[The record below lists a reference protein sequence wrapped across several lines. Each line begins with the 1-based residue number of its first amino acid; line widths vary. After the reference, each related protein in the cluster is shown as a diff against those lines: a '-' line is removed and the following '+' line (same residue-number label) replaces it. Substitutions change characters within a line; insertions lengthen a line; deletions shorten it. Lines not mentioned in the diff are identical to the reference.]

1 MKRTIALLTTAALTF
16 CLSACSTN
24 SNSNKETTDSSA
36 SSTAS
41 EPIQESNSDNWT
53 NPESREVSS
62 DLIQTFA
69 DYNGS
74 TPLLL
79 LQTNGDQSVSLC
91 SYTFD
96 EGDTDYFFG
105 YTDGTVTEVEE
116 TGVPVYDSDLDG
128 GWRQREDMNLSE
140 EDTSIF
146 DKAMEGFVGV
156 SYSPI
161 AVLAT
166 QVVAGTNYAY
176 LCEATPAVLDP
187 EPFYA
192 VVVIYEDLSGNTE
205 ISDIVEL
212 GMPSWNI
219 KSDLQ

>member
-1 MKRTIALLTTAALTF
+1 MKRTIALLTIAALTF

-24 SNSNKETTDSSA
+24 SNLNKETTDSSA
-36 SSTAS
+36 SSAAS
-41 EPIQESNSDNWT
+41 ESLPESKSNTWT

-62 DLIQTFA
+62 ELIQTFA

-91 SYTFD
+91 SYAFD
-96 EGDTDYFFG
+96 EDDTDYFFG

-128 GWRQREDMNLSE
+128 GWRKREDMNLSE

-156 SYSPI
+156 NYSPI
-161 AVLAT
+161 AVLST

-176 LCEATPAVLDP
+176 LCEATPVVQDP
-187 EPFYA
+187 ESYYA
-192 VVVIYEDLSGNTE
+192 IVTIYEDLSGNAE

-219 KSDLQ
+219 KSNLQ

>member
-16 CLSACSTN
+16 SLSACSAN
-24 SNSNKETTDSSA
+24 SNLNKETIEISA
-36 SSTAS
+36 ASAAS
-41 EPIQESNSDNWT
+41 EPIQESNSDNW
-53 NPESREVSS
+53 NKPESREVSS

-74 TPLLL
+74 VPLLV
-79 LQTNGDQSVSLC
+79 LQENDNQNISLC
-91 SYTFD
+91 SYTFED
-96 EGDTDYFFG
+96 GDTDYFFG

-116 TGVPVYDSDLDG
+116 TGVPVYDSDLEG
-128 GWRQREDMNLSE
+128 GWRHREDMNLSK
-140 EDTSIF
+140 EDIQLF
-146 DKAMEGFVGV
+146 DKALEGLVGV
-156 SYSPI
+156 NYSPI

-176 LCEATPAVLDP
+176 LCEATPAVLNP

-219 KSDLQ
+219 KYDLQ

>member
-1 MKRTIALLTTAALTF
+1 MKRTIALFTTAALTLS
-16 CLSACSTN
+16 LSACSTN
-24 SNSNKETTDSSA
+24 FNLNKETAASA
-36 SSTAS
+36 SSAAS
-41 EPIQESNSDNWT
+41 ESLPESNSDTWT

-69 DYNGS
+69 DYNGF

-105 YTDGTVTEVEE
+105 YTDETVTEVEE

-161 AVLAT
+161 AVLST
-166 QVVAGTNYAY
+166 QAVAGTNYAY
-176 LCEATPAVLDP
+176 LCEATPVVQDP
-187 EPFYA
+187 ESYYA
-192 VVVIYEDLSGNTE
+192 IVTIYEDLSGNTE

-219 KSDLQ
+219 KSNQ

>member
-24 SNSNKETTDSSA
+24 SNLNKKTTDSSA
-36 SSTAS
+36 SSAAS
-41 EPIQESNSDNWT
+41 EPIQESNSDNW
-53 NPESREVSS
+53 NKPESREVSS

-74 TPLLL
+74 VPLLV
-79 LQTNGDQSVSLC
+79 LQENGNQRVSLC
-91 SYTFD
+91 SYAFD
-96 EGDTDYFFG
+96 DGNIDYFFG
-105 YTDGTVTEVEE
+105 YTDGTLTEVEE
-116 TGVPVYDSDLDG
+116 TGVPVYDSDLEG
-128 GWRQREDMNLSE
+128 GWRHREDMNLSK
-140 EDTSIF
+140 EDIQLF
-146 DKAMEGFVGV
+146 DNALEGLVGV
-156 SYSPI
+156 NYSPI

-176 LCEATPAVLDP
+176 LCEATPAVLDS